1 MLSARKSVDKAAW
14 RVYQGAIER
23 FALRAQTTPGRK
35 LWGEDIEMAG
45 IVSYGAYV
53 PLFRLGKGTAGWDS
67 PTERAIANF
76 DEDSLSMA
84 VAALRDALIGMDP
97 NGIDALY
104 FASTTQ
110 PYAEKQSA
118 TTVGWGA
125 DLRPELFTVDCT
137 DSLRA
142 GTNALKLALDAAKA
156 GSAKRIAVVAADTR
170 LAQPRSAFERT
181 FGDGAAALIIGEDG
195 AIASIDGHF
204 SLAHE
209 IMDTWRSAA
218 DDMVRAWEDRF
229 RLEKGFIEALHESV
243 TKALQKFGTTT
254 KDYAKVIFSAPD
266 ARAHREAARVLGLEA
281 SQVQDGLFGVL
292 GHTGT
297 AFPLML
303 LIAALEEAKPGDRLL
318 LASYGDGCDVFSLQ
332 VTADKAQLPPRR
344 GMKGHLAAKKILPN
358 YELYLKWRGLHQ
370 PDPGVR
376 RPPIPTPSATA
387 LFRERERNLRF
398 QAAKCRA
405 CGTVQ
410 YPPQRVCTRCGKR
423 DDFDAVRLADRPAKL
438 FTYALDYIAGSVDVP
453 LVVCIVNFEGGGRAL
468 MTMTDR
474 VIEEI
479 EVDMPLEMS
488 FRKLY
493 EADGIHNYFWKC
505 TPVRVRS

>member
-1 MLSARKSVDKAAW
+1 
-14 RVYQGAIER
+14 
-23 FALRAQTTPGRK
+23 
-35 LWGEDIEMAG
+35 MAG

-53 PLFRLGKGTAGWDS
+53 PFFRLGKGTAGWES
-67 PTERAIANF
+67 SAERAIANF
-76 DEDSLSMA
+76 DEDSVSMA
-84 VAALRDALIGMDP
+84 VAALRDALTAIEPGS
-97 NGIDALY
+97 IDALY
-104 FASTTQ
+104 FATTTQ

-118 TTVGWGA
+118 TTIGWGA
-125 DLRPELFTVDCT
+125 NLRPDIFTVDCA

-142 GTNALKLALDAAKA
+142 GTNALKLALDATKA
-156 GSAKRIAVVAADTR
+156 QSAKRVAVVAADNR

-181 FGDGAAALIIGEDG
+181 FGDGAATLVVGEDQV
-195 AIASIDGHF
+195 IAAIDGHAAF
-204 SLAHE
+204 SHE
-209 IMDTWRSAA
+209 IMDTWRSA
-218 DDMVRAWEDRF
+218 DDEMVRSWEDRF
-229 RLEKGFIEALHESV
+229 RLEKGFIESLRES
-243 TKALQKFGTTT
+243 TSKALKKFGTTA

-266 ARAHREAARVLGLEA
+266 ARAHREAVRALGLEA
-281 SQVQDGLFGVL
+281 AQVQDELFSAL
-292 GHTGT
+292 GNTGA

-303 LIAALEEAKPGDRLL
+303 LIAAIEDAKAGDRLL

-332 VTADKAQLPPRR
+332 VTAEKAQLPTRR
-344 GMKGHLAAKKILPN
+344 GMKAHLAAKKVLPD
-358 YELYLKWRGLHQ
+358 YEQYLKWRGLHQ

-376 RPPIPTPSATA
+376 RPPMPPPSATA

-398 QAAKCRA
+398 SAAKCRA

-410 YPPQRVCTRCGKR
+410 YPPQRVCTKCGKR
-423 DDFDAVRLADRPAKL
+423 DDFDPVRLADRPAKL

-468 MTMTDR
+468 LTMTDR
-474 VIEEI
+474 VIEDI

-493 EADGIHNYFWKC
+493 EAEGIHNYFWKC

>member
-1 MLSARKSVDKAAW
+1 
-14 RVYQGAIER
+14 
-23 FALRAQTTPGRK
+23 
-35 LWGEDIEMAG
+35 MAG
-45 IVSYGAYV
+45 IISYGAYV
-53 PLFRLGKGTAGWDS
+53 PLFRLGRGTAGWDS

-76 DEDSLSMA
+76 DEDSVTMA
-84 VAALRDALIGMDP
+84 VAALRDALTGVAPDSV
-97 NGIDALY
+97 DALY
-104 FASTTQ
+104 FASTTP

-118 TTVGWGA
+118 TTIGWGA
-125 DLRPELFTVDCT
+125 DLRTDLFTVDCA

-142 GTNALKLALDAAKA
+142 GTNALKLAMDAIKA
-156 GSAKRIAVVAADTR
+156 GSARRVAVVAADTR

-181 FGDGAAALIIGEDG
+181 FGDGAAALVLGDERP
-195 AIASIDGHF
+195 IATIDGHAAF
-204 SLAHE
+204 AHE
-209 IMDTWRSAA
+209 IMDTWRAA
-218 DDMVRAWEDRF
+218 DEPMVRAWEDRF
-229 RLEKGFIEALHESV
+229 RLEKGFIEALREAVS
-243 TKALQKFGTTT
+243 KALPRFGTSLS
-254 KDYAKVIFSAPD
+254 DYAKVIFSAPD

-281 SQVQDGLFGVL
+281 AQVQEGLFGVL

-303 LIAALEEAKPGDRLL
+303 LIAALEEAKAGDRLL
-318 LASYGDGCDVFSLQ
+318 LAGYGDGCDVFSLT
-332 VTADKAQLPPRR
+332 VTEHKAQLPPRR
-344 GMKGHLAAKKILPN
+344 GMKVHLAAKKILPN

-376 RPPIPTPSATA
+376 RPPMPTPSATA

-398 QAAKCRA
+398 YAAKCRA

-410 YPPQRVCTRCGKR
+410 YPPQRVCTKCGKR

-479 EVDMPLEMS
+479 EVEMPLEMS

-493 EADGIHNYFWKC
+493 EAEGIHNYYWKC
-505 TPVRVRS
+505 TPVRVRG

>member
-1 MLSARKSVDKAAW
+1 
-14 RVYQGAIER
+14 
-23 FALRAQTTPGRK
+23 
-35 LWGEDIEMAG
+35 MAG

-53 PLFRLGKGTAGWDS
+53 PLFRLGRGTAGWES

-76 DEDSLSMA
+76 DEDSVTMA
-84 VAALRDALIGMDP
+84 VAALRDALTAMDP
-97 NGIDALY
+97 GSIDALY

-118 TTVGWGA
+118 TTIGWGA
-125 DLRPELFTVDCT
+125 NLRTDIFTVDCT

-142 GTNALKLALDAAKA
+142 GTNALKLALDATKA
-156 GSAKRIAVVAADTR
+156 GSAQRVAVVAADNR

-181 FGDGAAALIIGEDG
+181 FGDGAATVVVGEDH
-195 AIASIDGHF
+195 AIAAIEGHVSF
-204 SLAHE
+204 SHE
-209 IMDTWRSAA
+209 IMDTWRSA
-218 DDMVRAWEDRF
+218 DEDMVRSWEDRF
-229 RLEKGFIEALHESV
+229 RLEKGFIESLRESV
-243 TKALQKFGTTT
+243 SKALEKFGMTT

-266 ARAHREAARVLGLEA
+266 ARAHREAARALGLEA
-281 SQVQDGLFGVL
+281 PQVQDGLFNAL
-292 GHTGT
+292 GNTGT

-303 LIAALEEAKPGDRLL
+303 LIAALEDANPGDRLL
-318 LASYGDGCDVFSLQ
+318 LASYGDGCDVFSVR
-332 VTADKAQLPPRR
+332 VTPEQARLPARR
-344 GMKGHLAAKKILPN
+344 GMKAHLAAKKVLPS
-358 YELYLKWRGLHQ
+358 YEQYLKWRGLHQ

-376 RPPIPTPSATA
+376 RPPMPTPSATA

-398 QAAKCRA
+398 SAAQCRA

-410 YPPQRVCTRCGKR
+410 YPPQRVCTKCGKR
-423 DDFDAVRLADRPAKL
+423 DDFDQVRLADKPATL

-453 LVVCIVNFEGGGRAL
+453 LAVCIVNFEGGGRAL

-474 VIEEI
+474 VVEEI

-493 EADGIHNYFWKC
+493 EAEGIHNYFWKC
-505 TPVRVRS
+505 TPVRIRSRE

>member
-1 MLSARKSVDKAAW
+1 
-14 RVYQGAIER
+14 
-23 FALRAQTTPGRK
+23 
-35 LWGEDIEMAG
+35 MAG
-45 IVSYGAYV
+45 IVSYGVHV
-53 PLFRLGKGTAGWDS
+53 PLFRLGKGTAGWDA

-76 DEDSLSMA
+76 DEDSITMG
-84 VAALRDALIGMDP
+84 VAALRDALTDMDP

-110 PYAEKQSA
+110 PYAEKQAA
-118 TTVGWGA
+118 TTISWGGN
-125 DLRPELFTVDCT
+125 LRSDIFTIDCT

-142 GTNALKLALDAAKA
+142 GTNAIKLAMDAVKA
-156 GSAKRIAVVAADTR
+156 GSAKRVAVVAADSR
-170 LAQPRSAFERT
+170 LAQPRSSFERT
-181 FGDGAAALIIGEDG
+181 FGDGAAALVIGEENP
-195 AIASIDGHF
+195 IAVIEGHL

-209 IMDTWRSAA
+209 IMDTWRSA
-218 DDMVRAWEDRF
+218 DETMVRSWEDRF
-229 RLEKGFIEALHESV
+229 RLEKGFMEALRESV
-243 TKALQKFGTTT
+243 SKALQKFGRTI
-254 KDYAKVIFSAPD
+254 KDYTKVIFSAPD
-266 ARAHREAARVLGLEA
+266 GRAHREAARALGLDA
-281 SQVQDGLFGVL
+281 SQVHDPLFTML

-297 AFPLML
+297 GFPLML
-303 LIAALEEAKPGDRLL
+303 LVAALEAAKPGDRLL
-318 LASYGDGCDVFSLQ
+318 LASYGDGCDVISLE
-332 VTADKAQLPPRR
+332 VTAEATRLPARR
-344 GMKGHLAAKKILPN
+344 GMKGHLAAKKTLPS
-358 YELYLKWRGLHQ
+358 YEQYLKWRGLHQ

-376 RPPIPTPSATA
+376 RPPMPTPSATA

-398 QAAKCRA
+398 CAGACRG

-423 DDFDAVRLADRPAKL
+423 DDFDQVRLADRPAKL

-453 LVVCIVNFEGGGRAL
+453 LVVCIVNFDGGGRAL

-493 EADGIHNYFWKC
+493 EAEGIHNYFWKC
-505 TPVRVRS
+505 TPVRVR

>member
-1 MLSARKSVDKAAW
+1 
-14 RVYQGAIER
+14 
-23 FALRAQTTPGRK
+23 
-35 LWGEDIEMAG
+35 MAG

-53 PLFRLGKGTAGWDS
+53 PFFRLGKATAGWES

-76 DEDSLSMA
+76 DEDSVTMA
-84 VAALRDALIGMDP
+84 VAALRDALTAIDP
-97 NGIDALY
+97 GSIDALY

-118 TTVGWGA
+118 TTIGWGA
-125 DLRPELFTVDCT
+125 NLRPDIFTVDCA

-142 GTNALKLALDAAKA
+142 GTNALKLALDATKA
-156 GSAKRIAVVAADTR
+156 QSAKRVAVAVADNR

-181 FGDGAAALIIGEDG
+181 FGDGAATLVVGEDQV
-195 AIASIDGHF
+195 IATIDGHAGF
-204 SLAHE
+204 SHE
-209 IMDTWRSAA
+209 ILDTWRSAD
-218 DDMVRAWEDRF
+218 DDMVRSWEDRF
-229 RLEKGFIEALHESV
+229 RLEKGFIESLRESV
-243 TKALQKFGTTT
+243 SKALEKFGMTA
-254 KDYAKVIFSAPD
+254 KDYSRVIFAAPD
-266 ARAHREAARVLGLEA
+266 ARAHREAIRALGLEA
-281 SQVQDGLFGVL
+281 SQVPDGLFSAL
-292 GHTGT
+292 GHTGA

-303 LIAALEEAKPGDRLL
+303 LIAAIEDAEPGDRLL

-332 VTADKAQLPPRR
+332 VTAAKAQLPARR
-344 GMKGHLAAKKILPN
+344 GMKAHLAAKKVLPE
-358 YELYLKWRGLHQ
+358 YEQYLKWRGLHQ

-376 RPPIPTPSATA
+376 RPPMPTPSATA

-398 QAAKCRA
+398 SAGKCRA

-410 YPPQRVCTRCGKR
+410 YPPQRVCTKCGKR
-423 DDFDAVRLADRPAKL
+423 DDFDPVRLADKPAKL

-453 LVVCIVNFEGGGRAL
+453 LVVCIVNFAGGGRAL

-474 VIEEI
+474 VIEDI

-493 EADGIHNYFWKC
+493 EAEGIHNYFWKC
-505 TPVRVRS
+505 TPVRV

>member
-1 MLSARKSVDKAAW
+1 M
-14 RVYQGAIER
+14 
-23 FALRAQTTPGRK
+23 T
-35 LWGEDIEMAG
+35 G
-45 IVSYGAYV
+45 IVAYGAYV
-53 PLFRLGKGTAGWDS
+53 PLFRMGKGTAGWES

-76 DEDSLSMA
+76 DEDSVTMA
-84 VAALRDALIGMDP
+84 VAALRDALTGMDP
-97 NGIDALY
+97 AGIDALY

-118 TTVGWGA
+118 TTISWGA
-125 DLRPELFTVDCT
+125 NLGSDIFTVDCT

-142 GTNALKLALDAAKA
+142 GTNALKLAMDATKA
-156 GSAKRIAVVAADTR
+156 GSARRVAVVAADNR
-170 LAQPRSAFERT
+170 LAQPRSSFERT
-181 FGDGAAALIIGEDG
+181 FGDGAAALVLGEDQ
-195 AIASIDGHF
+195 AIATIEGHLSI
-204 SLAHE
+204 SHE
-209 IMDTWRSAA
+209 IMDTWRSA
-218 DDMVRAWEDRF
+218 DEDMVRAWEDRF
-229 RLEKGFIEALHESV
+229 RLEKGFIEALRESV
-243 TKALQKFGTTT
+243 SKAVQKFGRTT

-266 ARAHREAARVLGLEA
+266 ARGHREAARALGLEA
-281 SQVQDGLFGVL
+281 SQVQDGLFNVL

-297 AFPLML
+297 GFPLML

-318 LASYGDGCDVFSLQ
+318 LAGYGDGCDVFSLQ
-332 VTADKAQLPPRR
+332 VTAARAQLPARR
-344 GMKGHLAAKKILPN
+344 GMKAHLNAKKLLPT
-358 YELYLKWRGLHQ
+358 YEQYLKWRGLHQ

-398 QAAKCRA
+398 SAAKCRA

-410 YPPQRVCTRCGKR
+410 YPPQRVCTKCGKR
-423 DDFDAVRLADRPAKL
+423 DDYEPVRLADRPAKL
-438 FTYALDYIAGSVDVP
+438 FTYALDHIAGSVDVP

-493 EADGIHNYFWKC
+493 EAEGIHNYFWKC
-505 TPVRVRS
+505 TPVRVRG

>member
-1 MLSARKSVDKAAW
+1 
-14 RVYQGAIER
+14 
-23 FALRAQTTPGRK
+23 
-35 LWGEDIEMAG
+35 MAG
-45 IVSYGAYV
+45 IVAYGAYI
-53 PLFRLGKGTAGWDS
+53 PLFRLGKATAGWES

-76 DEDSLSMA
+76 DEDSVSMA
-84 VAALRDALIGMDP
+84 VAALRDALTGMDP
-97 NGIDALY
+97 NSIDALY
-104 FASTTQ
+104 FATTTQ

-118 TTVGWGA
+118 TTVAWGA
-125 DLRPELFTVDCT
+125 NLRSELFTVDCT

-142 GTNALKLALDAAKA
+142 GTNALRLAMDAAKA
-156 GSAKRIAVVAADTR
+156 GSAKCVAVVAADTR
-170 LAQPRSAFERT
+170 LAQPRSSFERT
-181 FGDGAAALIIGEDG
+181 FGDGAAALIVGEDRP
-195 AIASIDGHF
+195 IATIEGHV

-209 IMDTWRSAA
+209 IMDTWRSA
-218 DDMVRAWEDRF
+218 DEDMVRAWEDRF
-229 RLEKGFIEALHESV
+229 RLEKGFIEALRESV
-243 TKALQKFGTTT
+243 AKALQKFGATA
-254 KDYAKVIFSAPD
+254 KDYAKIIFSAPD
-266 ARAHREAARVLGLEA
+266 ARAHREASRVLGLED
-281 SQVQDGLFGVL
+281 SQIQDGLFGAL

-318 LASYGDGCDVFSLQ
+318 LASYGDGCDVFSLR
-332 VTADKAQLPPRR
+332 VTEDKDQLPPRR
-344 GMKGHLAAKKILPN
+344 GMKSHLTAKKILSN

-376 RPPIPTPSATA
+376 RPPMPTPSATA
-387 LFRERERNLRF
+387 LYRERERNLRF
-398 QAAKCRA
+398 EAAKCRS

-410 YPPQRVCTRCGKR
+410 YPPQRVCTRCSKR
-423 DDFDAVRLADRPAKL
+423 DDFEPVRLADRRAKL

-474 VIEEI
+474 VVEEI

-493 EADGIHNYFWKC
+493 EAEGIHNYFWKC
-505 TPVRVRS
+505 TPVRVKG

>member
-1 MLSARKSVDKAAW
+1 
-14 RVYQGAIER
+14 
-23 FALRAQTTPGRK
+23 
-35 LWGEDIEMAG
+35 MAG

-53 PLFRLGKGTAGWDS
+53 PLFRLGRGSAGWEGLA
-67 PTERAIANF
+67 ERAVANF
-76 DEDSLSMA
+76 DEDSVTMA
-84 VAALRDALIGMDP
+84 VATLRGALTAMDAST
-97 NGIDALY
+97 IDALY
-104 FASTTQ
+104 FATTTP

-118 TTVGWGA
+118 TTIGWGA
-125 DLRPELFTVDCT
+125 NLRTDIFTVDCT

-142 GTNALKLALDAAKA
+142 GTNALKLALDATKA
-156 GSAKRIAVVAADTR
+156 GSAKHVAVVAADNR
-170 LAQPRSAFERT
+170 LAQPRSSFERT
-181 FGDGAAALIIGEDG
+181 FGDGAATLVVGEDQV
-195 AIASIDGHF
+195 IASVDGHQSF
-204 SLAHE
+204 SHE
-209 IMDTWRSAA
+209 IIDTWRSA
-218 DDMVRAWEDRF
+218 DEDMVRSWEDRF
-229 RLEKGFIEALHESV
+229 RLEKGFIESLHESV
-243 TKALQKFGTTT
+243 SNALQKFGTTT

-266 ARAHREAARVLGLEA
+266 ARAHREAARALGLEA
-281 SQVQDGLFGVL
+281 AQVQDGLFSVL
-292 GHTGT
+292 GNTGT

-303 LIAALEEAKPGDRLL
+303 LIAALEDAQPGDRLL

-332 VTADKAQLPPRR
+332 VTPEKARLSAQH
-344 GMKGHLAAKKILPN
+344 GMKAHLAAKKLVPN
-358 YELYLKWRGLHQ
+358 YEQYLKWRGLHQ

-376 RPPIPTPSATA
+376 RPPMPTPSATA

-398 QAAKCRA
+398 SAAKCRA

-410 YPPQRVCTRCGKR
+410 YPPQRVCTKCGKR
-423 DDFDAVRLADRPAKL
+423 DDYDHVRLADKPAKL

-493 EADGIHNYFWKC
+493 EAEGIHNYFWKC
-505 TPVRVRS
+505 TPVRAR